1 MPKNNTPFPSASLLG
16 YPRIGRRRELKKA
29 VEAYW
34 AGTID
39 APALDAAAKDIQL
52 TIARRLQEL
61 GLTEAAAV
69 PGTFSYY
76 DQVLDTTAHL
86 GAVPARFGKL
96 LNAEDSSTSTA
107 TSRLPAAPKNSSRWR

>member
-1 MPKNNTPFPSASLLG
+1 MSENNTPNRTPFPAASLLG

-34 AGTID
+34 AGKI
-39 APALDAAAKDIQL
+39 DAAAKDIQL
-52 TIARRLQEL
+52 TIAKRLQEL

-96 LNAEDSSTSTA
+96 LNAEGQLDIDG
-107 TSRLPAAPKNSSRWR
+107 